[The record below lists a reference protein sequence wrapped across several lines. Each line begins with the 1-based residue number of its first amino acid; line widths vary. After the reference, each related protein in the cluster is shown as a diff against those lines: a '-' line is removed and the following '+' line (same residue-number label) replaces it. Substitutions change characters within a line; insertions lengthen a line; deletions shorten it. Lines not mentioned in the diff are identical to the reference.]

1 MFSGPGTARS
11 RLCLL
16 SGEAERFASF
26 VAGLA
31 ARFDREDFFCTDF
44 LGDLASVRRFVVDL
58 VVDLFFDFV
67 FFFAL
72 ISASLP
78 PQFVIRPGG

>member
-1 MFSGPGTARS
+1 M
-11 RLCLL
+11 RLFLL
-16 SGEAERFASF
+16 SGEAERFAGLA
-26 VAGLA
+26 VGLA

-44 LGDLASVRRFVVDL
+44 LGDLASVRRLVVDS

-78 PQFVIRPGG
+78 PQFIIRPGR